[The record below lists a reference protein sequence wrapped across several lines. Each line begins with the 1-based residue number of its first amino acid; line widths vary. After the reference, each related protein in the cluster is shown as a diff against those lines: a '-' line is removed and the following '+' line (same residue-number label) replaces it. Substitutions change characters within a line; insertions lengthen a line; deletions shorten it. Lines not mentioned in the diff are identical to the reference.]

1 MKSEYHQEDVDAG
14 SVLFSREFHLARF
27 WLAPFRFDLFDIME
41 LQGPRLQVPL
51 LPDFQDLVHG
61 HQHRWSPA
69 CIGFAAM
76 HGQEQIACGPLTLDN
91 RCAAQDVMAVL
102 CGRQDEGLKM
112 QDKETES

>member
-14 SVLFSREFHLARF
+14 SVHLARF
-27 WLAPFRFDLFDIME
+27 WLAPFRFDLYWFDLFDIME
-41 LQGPRLQVPL
+41 LQGPRMEVPL

-76 HGQEQIACGPLTLDN
+76 HGQEQIACGPLTRDN
-91 RCAAQDVMAVL
+91 RCAAQDVTAVL
-102 CGRQDEGLKM
+102 CGRQDEGPKM
-112 QDKETES
+112 QDSETGS